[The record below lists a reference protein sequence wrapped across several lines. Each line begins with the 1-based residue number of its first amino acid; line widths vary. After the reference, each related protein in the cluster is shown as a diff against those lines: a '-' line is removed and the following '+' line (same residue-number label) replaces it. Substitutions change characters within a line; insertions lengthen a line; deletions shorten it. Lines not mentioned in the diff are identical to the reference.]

1 MRWWSM
7 PSLVTADSGTLF
19 PNVIAPREKHLLNAA
34 VPTSRARD
42 SHRALIIVL
51 TVLAAGLL
59 WFVSDK
65 IHYLTHYSLASY
77 TDYYWLRRAGLL
89 PHLLGGS
96 LAIVAGLVQ
105 IWLGLTGRV
114 STLHRTL
121 GKVYAIGV
129 LIGSVGGIYM
139 ALTIPPGYRPYATGL
154 IGLDV
159 AWIVTTSMAL
169 YAIHLRNIEQH
180 RDWMLRSYTV
190 TFAFV
195 TFRLATL
202 WVHRWLGLVDDDP
215 VADGIDTAVA
225 WACWAL
231 PLLLVEPLIQLRSM
245 RRPAG

>member
-1 MRWWSM
+1 
-7 PSLVTADSGTLF
+7 
-19 PNVIAPREKHLLNAA
+19 LNAA
-34 VPTSRARD
+34 VPTSRASD
-42 SHRALIIVL
+42 SHRSLIIVL

-77 TDYYWLRRAGLL
+77 TDYYWPRRAGLL

-114 STLHRTL
+114 STLHRSL

-129 LIGSVGGIYM
+129 LIGSVGGVYM
-139 ALTIPPGYRPYATGL
+139 ALTIPLGYRPYAAGL

-195 TFRLATL
+195 TFRLGAL

-215 VADGIDTAVA
+215 VADSIDTAVA

-231 PLLLVEPLIQLRSM
+231 PLLLAEPLIQLHSM
-245 RRPAG
+245 RRSLRRV

>member
-1 MRWWSM
+1 M
-7 PSLVTADSGTLF
+7 
-19 PNVIAPREKHLLNAA
+19 NAA
-34 VPTSRARD
+34 ISPYRARE
-42 SHRALIIVL
+42 SHWALIIVL
-51 TVLAAGLL
+51 TALAVALL
-59 WFVSDK
+59 WFVSGK
-65 IHYLTHYSLASY
+65 IHYFTHYSLASY
-77 TDYYWLRRAGLL
+77 TDYYWPRRAGLL

-114 STLHRTL
+114 STLHRAL
-121 GKVYAIGV
+121 GKVYALGV

-139 ALTIPPGYRPYATGL
+139 AMTIPPGYLPYVTGL
-154 IGLDV
+154 VGLDA
-159 AWIVTTSMAL
+159 AWIMTTSMAL

-195 TFRLATL
+195 IFRLTAL
-202 WVHRWLGLVDDDP
+202 WVHRWLGLADNDP

-231 PLLLVEPLIQLRSM
+231 PLLLAEPLIQLRSI
-245 RRPAG
+245 RR

>member
-1 MRWWSM
+1 MN
-7 PSLVTADSGTLF
+7 A
-19 PNVIAPREKHLLNAA
+19 VISP
-34 VPTSRARD
+34 SRARA
-42 SHRALIIVL
+42 SHWTLITVL

-59 WFVSDK
+59 WFLSDK
-65 IHYLTHYSLASY
+65 VHYFSHYSLASY
-77 TDYYWLRRAGLL
+77 TDYYWPRRAGLL

-96 LAIVAGLVQ
+96 LAILTGLVQ

-121 GKVYAIGV
+121 GKVYATGV

-139 ALTIPPGYRPYATGL
+139 ALTIPSGYPSYVTGL

-159 AWIVTTSMAL
+159 AWILTTSMAL

-195 TFRLATL
+195 TFRLAAL
-202 WVHRWLGLVDDDP
+202 WVHRWLGLSDNDT
-215 VADGIDTAVA
+215 VADGIDTAAA
-225 WACWAL
+225 WGCWAL
-231 PLLLVEPLIQLRSM
+231 PLLLAEPLIQLRSM
-245 RRPAG
+245 RRSARSV

>member
-1 MRWWSM
+1 MN
-7 PSLVTADSGTLF
+7 TAIS
-19 PNVIAPREKHLLNAA
+19 P
-34 VPTSRARD
+34 SRARD
-42 SHRALIIVL
+42 SHWALIIVL

-59 WFVSDK
+59 WFLSDK
-65 IHYLTHYSLASY
+65 THYFTHYSSASY
-77 TDYYWLRRAGLL
+77 TDYYWPRRAGLL

-96 LAIVAGLVQ
+96 LAIVSGLVQ

-129 LIGSVGGIYM
+129 LIGSMGGIYM

-195 TFRLATL
+195 TSGAYRSAASDRRGETL
-202 WVHRWLGLVDDDP
+202 
-215 VADGIDTAVA
+215 
-225 WACWAL
+225 L
-231 PLLLVEPLIQLRSM
+231 PLRNHSNADNDDQSSHGMRNGRSPTRNRYTPEASDSPLSTGRGRDGRID
-245 RRPAG
+245 AGARLENHVYRQA